1 VRALEHTME
10 TSKKTLNDKCR
21 LRKFLNDGA
30 DTLLT
35 VAARASAHSGD
46 RLEIY
51 LSLVKRDKSIVHF
64 SSHGSFLSS
73 IIFSL

>member
-1 VRALEHTME
+1 ME

-21 LRKFLNDGA
+21 FRKFLNNGA
-30 DTLLT
+30 DRVLT

-51 LSLVKRDKSIVHF
+51 LSFVKRNKKHCTF
-64 SSHGSFLSS
+64 
-73 IIFSL
+73 

>member
-1 VRALEHTME
+1 MTQVVVRAPERTME

-21 LRKFLNDGA
+21 LRKFLNNGA

-46 RLEIY
+46 KLEIY
-51 LSLVKRDKSIVHF
+51 LSLVKRDKKHCKF
-64 SSHGSFLSS
+64 
-73 IIFSL
+73 

>member
-1 VRALEHTME
+1 ME

-21 LRKFLNDGA
+21 LRKFLNDGT
-30 DTLLT
+30 DTLLA

-51 LSLVKRDKSIVHF
+51 LSLVKRDKSTVRF